1 VVLALRH
8 VHPVARAI
16 LGHHLRLGYVA
27 RHQAGVGAAGAALLK
42 HPIQW
47 LTRRDLLP
55 ARLQRGADAGQV
67 LARRRGK
74 TGQHENRWKHVQR
87 PGPAVREAIAAPVK
101 DALCIPVQRH
111 GRDGVK
117 QGLCHGQA
125 H

>member
-1 VVLALRH
+1 VR
-8 VHPVARAI
+8 I
-16 LGHHLRLGYVA
+16 GHAAG
-27 RHQAGVGAAGAALLK
+27 HQPSVGAAGAALLK
-42 HPIQW
+42 YPTQR
-47 LTRRDLLP
+47 LVRLDLLP
-55 ARLQRGADAGQV
+55 ARVQRGANAGQV
-67 LARRRGK
+67 VVRRRGK
-74 TGQHENRWKHVQR
+74 AGQNEHRWKHVQR